1 MSRMEEVLSRIENG
15 TTIRSIVRELD
26 MNRSTLL
33 TMIEFMV
40 GEQYLEIVDMQCSCS
55 TSNLCEQCRGADTDQ
70 GMAMYTLAPK
80 GLRFISNSVNENV
93 KGNRA
98 P

>member
-1 MSRMEEVLSRIENG
+1 MSRMKEVLSRIKNG
-15 TTIRSIVRELD
+15 TTIDTIVGDLD

-33 TMIEFMV
+33 AMIEFMV
-40 GEQYLEIVDMQCSCS
+40 DEQYLEIVDMQCSCS
-55 TSNLCEQCRGADTDQ
+55 TSNLCEQCRGADTDH
-70 GMAMYTLAPK
+70 GTAMYALTPK

-93 KGNRA
+93 KGDRA

>member
-1 MSRMEEVLSRIENG
+1 MSKMKEVLSRIESG
-15 TTIRSIVRELD
+15 TTIDTIARELD

-33 TMIEFMV
+33 AMIEFMV
-40 GEQYLEIVDMQCSCS
+40 DEQYLEIVDMQCSCS
-55 TSNLCEQCRGADTDQ
+55 TSNLCEQCRGADTDH
-70 GMAMYTLAPK
+70 GTAMYTLTPK

-93 KGNRA
+93 KGDRA

>member
-33 TMIEFMV
+33 AMIEFMV
-40 GEQYLEIVDMQCSCS
+40 DEQYLERVDLQCCS
-55 TSNLCEQCRGADTDQ
+55 SSNLCEQCQCRGADIGH
-70 GMAMYTLAPK
+70 GMAMYALTSK
-80 GLRFISNSVNENV
+80 GLRFIS
-93 KGNRA
+93 
-98 P
+98 

>member
-1 MSRMEEVLSRIENG
+1 MSRMKEVLSRIKNG
-15 TTIRSIVRELD
+15 TTIDTIVGDLD

-33 TMIEFMV
+33 AMIEFMV
-40 GEQYLEIVDMQCSCS
+40 DEQYLEIVDMQCSCS
-55 TSNLCEQCRGADTDQ
+55 TSNLCEQCRGADTDH
-70 GMAMYTLAPK
+70 GTAMYTLTPK

-93 KGNRA
+93 KGDRA